1 MKLKFLSSALLII
14 SFVLAGSQAFS
25 QQMSKEEN
33 ARLQTFFKKN
43 FGANL
48 SPDTVVEIKGFE
60 ETSIK
65 GIKKGAF
72 VVKTGQGEQEVAFL
86 ISQDGKYLLLG
97 NMVDTSSF
105 KETPIKN
112 IKQGAIP
119 IPRGEFPL
127 LMTTDGKFLIINS
140 DIIDI
145 SKFKASKLTGFKE
158 GSFVMGGR
166 QTIPV
171 FISDNGKYLVLGT
184 EIMDTTVDPHK
195 EIMEKISLK
204 DTPTKGAE
212 NAKVVIVEYSDFQC
226 PFCKRGKDML
236 PDILKEFNGKVKI
249 AYKQMPL
256 RNHNWAM
263 PAAIAATCAYQE
275 GGDNKFW
282 AYHDKLFDNQKDI
295 TLENSK
301 EKFTQYAKETG
312 LDTKKFNTCLGS
324 KEVQAKVES
333 QMKEASEIGVQST
346 PTFVVNGMLV
356 PGANPEGLK
365 SAIEIQL
372 SEGS

>member
-1 MKLKFLSSALLII
+1 
-14 SFVLAGSQAFS
+14 
-25 QQMSKEEN
+25 
-33 ARLQTFFKKN
+33 
-43 FGANL
+43 
-48 SPDTVVEIKGFE
+48 
-60 ETSIK
+60 
-65 GIKKGAF
+65 
-72 VVKTGQGEQEVAFL
+72 
-86 ISQDGKYLLLG
+86 
-97 NMVDTSSF
+97 
-105 KETPIKN
+105 
-112 IKQGAIP
+112 
-119 IPRGEFPL
+119 
-127 LMTTDGKFLIINS
+127 
-140 DIIDI
+140 
-145 SKFKASKLTGFKE
+145 
-158 GSFVMGGR
+158 
-166 QTIPV
+166 
-171 FISDNGKYLVLGT
+171 
-184 EIMDTTVDPHK
+184 
-195 EIMEKISLK
+195 
-204 DTPTKGAE
+204 
-212 NAKVVIVEYSDFQC
+212 VIVEYSDFQC

>member
-1 MKLKFLSSALLII
+1 MKFKFVSSALLII
-14 SFVLAGSQAFS
+14 AFILVGSQAFG
-25 QQMSKEEN
+25 QQISKEEN
-33 ARLQTFFKKN
+33 ARLQSFFKKS

-48 SPDTVVEIKGFE
+48 SPDTTVEIKGFE
-60 ETSIK
+60 ASSIK
-65 GIKKGAF
+65 GVKKGAF
-72 VVKTGQGEQEVAFL
+72 VITGSQGSQEVGFL

-97 NMVDTSSF
+97 NLVDTSGF

-112 IKQGAIP
+112 IKKGAIP

-140 DIIDI
+140 DIIDVT
-145 SKFKASKLTGFKE
+145 KFKESKIAGFKE
-158 GSFVMGGR
+158 GSFVMGGH
-166 QTIPV
+166 QTVPV
-171 FISDNGKYLVLGT
+171 FISDDGKYLLLGT
-184 EIMDTTVDPHK
+184 DVMDTTVDPHK

-236 PDILKEFNGKVKI
+236 PDIMKEYNGKVKI

-256 RNHNWAM
+256 QNHNWAM
-263 PAAIAATCAYQE
+263 PAAIAATCVYQQ
-275 GGDNKFW
+275 GGDSKFW
-282 AYHDKLFDNQKDI
+282 AYHDKLFDNQKNI

-301 EKFTQYAKETG
+301 EKFNEYAKEIG
-312 LDTKKFNTCLGS
+312 LDTKKFDACLNS
-324 KEVQAKVES
+324 KEAKAKVES

-346 PTFVVNGMLV
+346 PTFVVNGMVV